1 MESRT
6 AQIPMKTARVPV
18 RVPTVLQSVLFF
30 RLFLLR
36 IRFFE
41 RGARAK
47 PNGLKR
53 KIDDPKI
60 LRKNKS
66 AKEIAT
72 RMTSMIKVEDNITY
86 TVYKNYIP

>member
-6 AQIPMKTARVPV
+6 AQIPMETARAPV

-41 RGARAK
+41 RDVPRCAGEAK
-47 PNGLKR
+47 RVEKKNSRSENSVEKKNP
-53 KIDDPKI
+53 PK
-60 LRKNKS
+60 KS
-66 AKEIAT
+66 
-72 RMTSMIKVEDNITY
+72 RQG
-86 TVYKNYIP
+86 